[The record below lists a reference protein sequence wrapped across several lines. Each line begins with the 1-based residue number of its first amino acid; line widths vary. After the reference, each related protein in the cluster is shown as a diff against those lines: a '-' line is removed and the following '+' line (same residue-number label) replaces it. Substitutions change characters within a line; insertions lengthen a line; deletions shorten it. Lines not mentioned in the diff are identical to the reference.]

1 MMSIGTARFKAKRIS
16 CETNLLF
23 PEEIIITGDKVTI
36 LQRQIIGYQS
46 TDIDIANISSVSVNA
61 GLLFSDV
68 IIETYGGMLFRVEG
82 FSRSDASA
90 IVGLLRN
97 GNRNLLG

>member
-1 MMSIGTARFKAKRIS
+1 MSIGTARFKAKRIS

-82 FSRSDASA
+82 FSRSDASD
-90 IVGLLRN
+90 IVRLLRKKN
-97 GNRNLLG
+97 WS

>member
-23 PEEIIITGDKVTI
+23 PEEIIITGDKVAI

-90 IVGLLRN
+90 IIRLLRKE
-97 GNRNLLG
+97 

>member
-1 MMSIGTARFKAKRIS
+1 MISIGPRHFKAKRIS

-23 PEEIIITGDKVTI
+23 PEEMIITEDKVTI

-61 GLLFSDV
+61 GLLFSDI
-68 IIETYGGMLFRVEG
+68 IIETYGGMFFRVDG
-82 FSRSDASA
+82 FSRSDASD
-90 IVGLLRN
+90 IVRLLRKKN
-97 GNRNLLG
+97 WS

>member
-82 FSRSDASA
+82 FSRSDASD
-90 IVGLLRN
+90 IVRLLRKKN
-97 GNRNLLG
+97 WS

>member
-1 MMSIGTARFKAKRIS
+1 MSIGTARFKAKRIS

-90 IVGLLRN
+90 IIRLLRKE
-97 GNRNLLG
+97 

>member
-90 IVGLLRN
+90 IIRLLRKE
-97 GNRNLLG
+97 